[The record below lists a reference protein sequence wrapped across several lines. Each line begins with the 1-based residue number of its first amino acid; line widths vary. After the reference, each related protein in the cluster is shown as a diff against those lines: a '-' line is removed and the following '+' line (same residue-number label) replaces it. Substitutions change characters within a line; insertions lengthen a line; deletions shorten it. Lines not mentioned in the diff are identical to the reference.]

1 VIGELTL
8 TRRRWALVAFLG
20 ALCFAFI
27 TWRVTTVG
35 TLTGDG
41 FALRVAR
48 HLHSHTLDRVLHD
61 YSDVTEWIVV
71 GALLWTLWI
80 VATTRGRRRR
90 RALVLILVVVAALV
104 VKEVTTELVVRPGA
118 QLYGGPYQIY
128 GGTDEYPSG
137 HATATLALCAELLI
151 LLWTRPYRRW
161 LVLAALVFVG
171 SVGLS
176 RALVESH
183 FASDVLAG
191 WAVAIAVVGAVA
203 ALVDI
208 SDGPPELPPADP

>member
-1 VIGELTL
+1 VIAELTP
-8 TRRRWALVAFLG
+8 TRRRWALVSILG
-20 ALCFAFI
+20 AACFAII

-41 FALRVAR
+41 FGLRVAR
-48 HLHSHTLDRVLHD
+48 HLHSRTRDRVMHD
-61 YSDVTEWIVV
+61 YSDVTEWIV
-71 GALLWTLWI
+71 AAAMLWALWI
-80 VATTRGRRRR
+80 AVTARGPRRRH
-90 RALVLILVVVAALV
+90 AIVLILAVGAALV

-151 LLWTRPYRRW
+151 LLWARPYRRW
-161 LVLAALVFVG
+161 LLLATVLFVG

-183 FASDVLAG
+183 FASDVFAG
-191 WAVAIAVVGAVA
+191 WAVAVAVVGALA
-203 ALVDI
+203 AFVPR
-208 SDGPPELPPADP
+208 SEEP